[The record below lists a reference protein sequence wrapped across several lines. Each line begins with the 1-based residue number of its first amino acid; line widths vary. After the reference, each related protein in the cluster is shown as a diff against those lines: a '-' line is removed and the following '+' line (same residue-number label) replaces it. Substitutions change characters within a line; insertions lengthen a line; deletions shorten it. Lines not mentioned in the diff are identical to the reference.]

1 MEATTRRLSL
11 KANEVSSWTPD
22 SLFQEKDGVRRSAWP
37 MLPCLLAVLFLA
49 LLGMHIWPSGRSL
62 LWGDPL
68 RAWDPH
74 VKVAGL
80 AVTHNIKPEAKAPQK
95 RVHIF
100 VCTDEYDLR
109 PLAVLI
115 NSTIS
120 NAMHPDRLHFHMV
133 MPADRLFT
141 RKYLKYLFPKAHI
154 EMASIS
160 KFIDIHEVNK
170 HITFRNDSGARK
182 ELISPYN
189 FLPFYLPEVYKDIDR
204 FIYLD
209 SDIVVKGNIENLYNT
224 DLEGNAAAA
233 VEDCSQR
240 FAIYFDFA
248 QLDEIQA
255 REGLDRPAWL
265 PPEPFDPKA
274 CVFNRGVLVVDSKRW
289 IEENI
294 TSAIIWWMD
303 EFQKSERNLY
313 KAGLSQPPF
322 LLALY
327 GKHKV
332 LDGMWNVRGLG
343 RPNLSELEREY
354 FFNTFSMNYTRKPF
368 VSPFADTAH
377 ILHFNG
383 AHKPWKG
390 KRKREITDDIVSLC
404 GRKERGLECAE
415 LWWEYLSP
423 TANDFLKPF
432 AKKNTSE

>member
-1 MEATTRRLSL
+1 MEVTRKLSL
-11 KANEVSSWTPD
+11 KAAQQVPWSSA
-22 SLFQEKDGVRRSAWP
+22 SLLHEKDGVRRAWP
-37 MLPCLLAVLFLA
+37 MLPCLAAVLLIG
-49 LLGMHIWPSGRSL
+49 LLGLYVWPSGRSL
-62 LWGDPL
+62 LGEDPL
-68 RAWDPH
+68 KAWDPQ
-74 VKVAGL
+74 VKAVGSAAVAYP
-80 AVTHNIKPEAKAPQK
+80 KPKATSQK
-95 RVHIF
+95 QVHIF

-120 NAMHPDRLHFHMV
+120 NAMHPNRLHFHMV
-133 MPADRLFT
+133 VPADRLFT
-141 RKYLKYLFPKAHI
+141 REYLKSLFPNTHI
-154 EMASIS
+154 EMAS
-160 KFIDIHEVNK
+160 KFVDIHEVNK

-209 SDIVVKGNIENLYNT
+209 SDIVVKGNIEELYNT

-248 QLDEIQA
+248 QLAEIQA
-255 REGLDRPAWL
+255 REGPDRPAWL
-265 PPEPFDPKA
+265 PPEHFDPEA
-274 CVFNRGVLVVDSKRW
+274 CVFNRGVLVVNSKRW
-289 IEENI
+289 MEENI
-294 TSAIIWWMD
+294 TRAIIWWMD
-303 EFQKSERNLY
+303 EFQKSKRNLY

-354 FFNTFSMNYTRKPF
+354 FFNMFSMNYTRKPF

-383 AHKPWKG
+383 AYKPWKG
-390 KRKREITDDIVSLC
+390 KRKRESTDDIISLC

-423 TANDFLKPF
+423 AANDFLKPF
-432 AKKNTSE
+432 AKKDYSVEE